1 MIYIMEKIKMKSD
14 KKYLIIGEFGQE
26 RNIIYQKD
34 LTKHLEISFKDLG
47 LTKNDIILISS
58 NDLEN
63 KTNLL
68 LSSNKKENNSLNEI
82 KEDYY
87 LFSTKNKYEIYKQEF
102 DNKLKQQIENNL
114 YISAKDLFSDK
125 LSFNFNNN
133 SLLNK
138 NITNNI
144 QIQKDISHVQEIYSN
159 FKSISINIDKN
170 FNLCNSLMNMNIIN
184 INKSISI
191 LYKYLK
197 TRIKNIQI
205 NFESLKVNLEEINK
219 RVTSTEKRIK
229 NFIIIKMGINNKE
242 ELELFKILINENQ
255 IEQMKEKI
263 NKKLNTLN
271 EKMKNKSKIFEEK
284 INDMNNNNINLEQ
297 KIKEIIDEKKLEE
310 IKNDIKRVKE
320 KFNALKNRYNKDKF
334 NDEIKKIIEKYNN
347 NIENNSEDKFDI
359 NYRIDKL
366 DDYKKEDELNIII
379 HNIKN
384 IKSETENIVNKIKLF
399 ITDSIIKK
407 FFRFSSEIFLAL
419 EPFESYNEKFNTY
432 KNSLENISKSNFDL
446 LFSIDEALRFK
457 YYFNEY
463 ERRINYLKDLKR
475 IIYKLKKSLI
485 KENEIRQKFNEEIKN
500 YFNGKIND
508 NVFGISNN
516 IISYFEWDDI
526 KGSFDIYGDK
536 NYSNITLEE
545 DELNHFN
552 SNKKYDLSKEKLIYL
567 DDIFSK
573 NDFQQEMIYNLNNKI
588 LEYKSEINKL
598 TNIIEN
604 KNKEFKQLKYN
615 IEQINNLFNNKNK
628 NIKYENRDIEIKK
641 EESNGIKK
649 ENKIFNPLY
658 DEMTDDND
666 INEEESFAIKD
677 NNNDSNSSIEDD
689 KNKNNINNENN
700 IYLSLEQTFI
710 IKKTFFNYFTN
721 LLSIKN
727 EEYNK
732 LFSLYNSLRMSIED
746 K

>member
-1 MIYIMEKIKMKSD
+1 MKSD

-34 LTKHLEISFKDLG
+34 LIKHLEISFKDLG

-320 KFNALKNRYNKDKF
+320 KFNALKNRQNKDKF

-347 NIENNSEDKFDI
+347 NIEKNSEDKFDI

>member
-1 MIYIMEKIKMKSD
+1 MEKIKMKSD

-34 LTKHLEISFKDLG
+34 LIKHLEISFKDLG

-184 INKSISI
+184 IKKSISI

-347 NIENNSEDKFDI
+347 NIEKNSEDKFDI

-366 DDYKKEDELNIII
+366 DDYKKEDELNIIM

>member
-1 MIYIMEKIKMKSD
+1 MKLD

-26 RNIIYQKD
+26 RRISSQKD
-34 LTKHLEISFKDLG
+34 LMKNIEVSFKDLG
-47 LTKNDIILISS
+47 LTKNDVILISS
-58 NDLEN
+58 NELEN
-63 KTNLL
+63 KTNLI
-68 LSSNKKENNSLNEI
+68 LSSNKKENSKI

-102 DNKLKQQIENNL
+102 DNKLKQQIENNSF
-114 YISAKDLFSDK
+114 ISAKELFGGR
-125 LSFNFNNN
+125 LFINLNNN
-133 SLLNK
+133 SLINK

-144 QIQKDISHVQEIYSN
+144 QIQKDISHIQEIYSN
-159 FKSISINIDKN
+159 FNSISNNIDSN
-170 FNLCNSLMNMNIIN
+170 YELCRSLISKNIIN

-205 NFESLKVNLEEINK
+205 NFESLKENLEEMNK
-219 RVTSTEKRIK
+219 RVSSTEKRIK

-255 IEQMKEKI
+255 IKQMKEKI
-263 NKKLNTLN
+263 NKKINTLN
-271 EKMKNKSKIFEEK
+271 EKIKNKSKEFEEK
-284 INDMNNNNINLEQ
+284 VNILNNDNINIEQ
-297 KIKEIIDEKKLEE
+297 KIKDVIDEKKLEE
-310 IKNDIKRVKE
+310 IKKEIKRIKE
-320 KFNALKNRYNKDKF
+320 KLNDLKNKF
-334 NDEIKKIIEKYNN
+334 NNEIEKIKEKYNN
-347 NIENNSEDKFDI
+347 NNIEKNNEDDI
-359 NYRIDKL
+359 KYRIDKL
-366 DDYKKEDELNIII
+366 DDYKNEDELNIFI

-384 IKSETENIVNKIKLF
+384 IKNETENIMNKIKLF
-399 ITDSIIKK
+399 ITDTIIKK
-407 FFRFSSEIFLAL
+407 FFRLSNDIFLAL
-419 EPFESYNEKFNTY
+419 EPIESYNEKFNTY
-432 KNSLENISKSNFDL
+432 KNSLEKIGKDNFDL

-457 YYFNEY
+457 FYFNEY

-475 IIYKLKKSLI
+475 TIYKLKKSLK
-485 KENEIRQKFNEEIKN
+485 KENEIRQKFNEELKN
-500 YFNGKIND
+500 YFNDKIND
-508 NVFGISNN
+508 KVFGISDS

-536 NYSNITLEE
+536 NYANITLKE
-545 DELNHFN
+545 DELNLFN
-552 SNKKYDLSKEKLIYL
+552 SNNKNEIE
-567 DDIFSK
+567 DIISK

-604 KNKEFKQLKYN
+604 KNNEFKQLKYN
-615 IEQINNLFNNKNK
+615 IDQINNLFNNKNK
-628 NIKYENRDIEIKK
+628 NIKNENKDSNINIYENN
-641 EESNGIKK
+641 SIKK

-677 NNNDSNSSIEDD
+677 NNNDSNSSNEDIN
-689 KNKNNINNENN
+689 NKNNINNENN
-700 IYLSLEQTFI
+700 ENNIYLSLSQTFI

-727 EEYNK
+727 EEYNR
-732 LFSLYNSLRMSIED
+732 LFSLYNSLKMSLED

>member
-1 MIYIMEKIKMKSD
+1 MKLD

-26 RNIIYQKD
+26 RRISSQKD
-34 LTKHLEISFKDLG
+34 LMKNIEVSFKDLG
-47 LTKNDIILISS
+47 LTKNDVILISS
-58 NDLEN
+58 NELEN
-63 KTNLL
+63 KTNLI
-68 LSSNKKENNSLNEI
+68 LSSNKKENSNINEI

-102 DNKLKQQIENNL
+102 DNKLKQQIENNSF
-114 YISAKDLFSDK
+114 ISAKELFGGR
-125 LSFNFNNN
+125 LFINLNNN
-133 SLLNK
+133 SLINK

-144 QIQKDISHVQEIYSN
+144 QIQKDISHIQEIYSN
-159 FKSISINIDKN
+159 FNSISNNIDSN
-170 FNLCNSLMNMNIIN
+170 YELCRSLISKNIIN

-205 NFESLKVNLEEINK
+205 NFESLKENLEEMNK
-219 RVTSTEKRIK
+219 RVSSTEKRIK

-255 IEQMKEKI
+255 IKQMKEKI
-263 NKKLNTLN
+263 NKKINTLN
-271 EKMKNKSKIFEEK
+271 EKIKNKSKEFEEK
-284 INDMNNNNINLEQ
+284 VNILNNANINIEQ
-297 KIKEIIDEKKLEE
+297 KIKDVIDEKKLEE
-310 IKNDIKRVKE
+310 IKKEIKRIKE
-320 KFNALKNRYNKDKF
+320 KLNDLKNKF
-334 NDEIKKIIEKYNN
+334 NNEIEKIKEKYNN
-347 NIENNSEDKFDI
+347 NNIEKNNEDDI
-359 NYRIDKL
+359 KYRIDKL
-366 DDYKKEDELNIII
+366 DDYKKEDELNIFI

-384 IKSETENIVNKIKLF
+384 IKNETENIMNKIKLF
-399 ITDSIIKK
+399 ITDTIIKK
-407 FFRFSSEIFLAL
+407 FFRFSNDIFLAL
-419 EPFESYNEKFNTY
+419 EPIESYNEKFNTY
-432 KNSLENISKSNFDL
+432 KNSLEKIGKDNFDL

-457 YYFNEY
+457 FYFNEY

-475 IIYKLKKSLI
+475 TIYKLKKSLK
-485 KENEIRQKFNEEIKN
+485 KENEIRQKFNEELKN

-508 NVFGISNN
+508 KVFGISDS

-536 NYSNITLEE
+536 NYANITLEE
-545 DELNHFN
+545 NELNLFN
-552 SNKKYDLSKEKLIYL
+552 SNNKNEIE
-567 DDIFSK
+567 DIISR

-604 KNKEFKQLKYN
+604 KNNEFKQLKYN
-615 IEQINNLFNNKNK
+615 IDQINNLFNNKNK
-628 NIKYENRDIEIKK
+628 NIKNENKDSNINIYENN
-641 EESNGIKK
+641 SIKK

-677 NNNDSNSSIEDD
+677 NNNDSNSSNEDIN
-689 KNKNNINNENN
+689 NKNNINNENN
-700 IYLSLEQTFI
+700 ENNIYLSLSQTFI

-727 EEYNK
+727 EEYNR
-732 LFSLYNSLRMSIED
+732 LFSLYNSLKMSLED

>member
-1 MIYIMEKIKMKSD
+1 MKLD

-26 RNIIYQKD
+26 RRISSQKD
-34 LTKHLEISFKDLG
+34 LMKNIEVSFKDLG
-47 LTKNDIILISS
+47 LTKNDVILISS
-58 NDLEN
+58 NELEN
-63 KTNLL
+63 KTNLI
-68 LSSNKKENNSLNEI
+68 LSSNKKENSNINEI

-102 DNKLKQQIENNL
+102 DNKLKQQIENNSF
-114 YISAKDLFSDK
+114 ISAKELFGGR
-125 LSFNFNNN
+125 LFINLNNN
-133 SLLNK
+133 SLINK

-144 QIQKDISHVQEIYSN
+144 QIQKDISHIQEIYSN
-159 FKSISINIDKN
+159 FNSISNNIDSN
-170 FNLCNSLMNMNIIN
+170 YELCRSLISKNIIN

-205 NFESLKVNLEEINK
+205 NFESLKENLEEMNK
-219 RVTSTEKRIK
+219 RVSSTEKRIK

-255 IEQMKEKI
+255 IKQMKEKI
-263 NKKLNTLN
+263 NKKINTLN
-271 EKMKNKSKIFEEK
+271 EKIKNKSKEFEEK
-284 INDMNNNNINLEQ
+284 VNILNNDNINIEQ
-297 KIKEIIDEKKLEE
+297 KIKDVIDEKKLEE
-310 IKNDIKRVKE
+310 IKKEIKRIKE
-320 KFNALKNRYNKDKF
+320 KLNDLKNKF
-334 NDEIKKIIEKYNN
+334 NNEIEKIKEKYNN
-347 NIENNSEDKFDI
+347 NNIEKNNEDDI
-359 NYRIDKL
+359 KYRIDKL
-366 DDYKKEDELNIII
+366 DDYKNEDELNIFI

-384 IKSETENIVNKIKLF
+384 IKNETENIMNKIKLF
-399 ITDSIIKK
+399 ITDTIIKK
-407 FFRFSSEIFLAL
+407 FFRFSNDIFLAL
-419 EPFESYNEKFNTY
+419 EPIESYNEKFNTY
-432 KNSLENISKSNFDL
+432 KNSLEKIRKDNFDL

-457 YYFNEY
+457 FYFNEY

-475 IIYKLKKSLI
+475 TIYKLKKSLK
-485 KENEIRQKFNEEIKN
+485 KENEIRQKFNEELKN

-508 NVFGISNN
+508 KVFGISDS

-536 NYSNITLEE
+536 NYANITLEE
-545 DELNHFN
+545 NELNLFN
-552 SNKKYDLSKEKLIYL
+552 SNNKNEIE
-567 DDIFSK
+567 DIISR

-604 KNKEFKQLKYN
+604 KNNEFKQLKYN
-615 IEQINNLFNNKNK
+615 IDQINNLFNNKNK
-628 NIKYENRDIEIKK
+628 NIKNENKDSNINIYENN
-641 EESNGIKK
+641 SIKK

-677 NNNDSNSSIEDD
+677 NNNDSNSSNEDIN
-689 KNKNNINNENN
+689 NKNNINNENN
-700 IYLSLEQTFI
+700 ENNIYLSLSQTFI

-727 EEYNK
+727 EEYNR
-732 LFSLYNSLRMSIED
+732 LFSLYNSLKMSLED

>member
-1 MIYIMEKIKMKSD
+1 MKLD

-26 RNIIYQKD
+26 RRISSQKD
-34 LTKHLEISFKDLG
+34 LMKNIEVSFKDLG
-47 LTKNDIILISS
+47 LTKNDVILISS
-58 NDLEN
+58 NELEN
-63 KTNLL
+63 KTNLI
-68 LSSNKKENNSLNEI
+68 LSSNKKENSNINEI

-102 DNKLKQQIENNL
+102 DNKLKQQIENNSF
-114 YISAKDLFSDK
+114 ISAKELFGGR
-125 LSFNFNNN
+125 LFINLNNN
-133 SLLNK
+133 SLINK

-144 QIQKDISHVQEIYSN
+144 QIQKDISHIQEIYSN
-159 FKSISINIDKN
+159 FNSISNNIDSN
-170 FNLCNSLMNMNIIN
+170 YELCRSLISKNIIN

-205 NFESLKVNLEEINK
+205 NFESLKENLEEMNK
-219 RVTSTEKRIK
+219 RVSSTEKRIK

-255 IEQMKEKI
+255 IKQMKEKI
-263 NKKLNTLN
+263 NKKINTLN
-271 EKMKNKSKIFEEK
+271 EKIKNKSKEFEEK
-284 INDMNNNNINLEQ
+284 VNILNNDNINIEQ
-297 KIKEIIDEKKLEE
+297 KIKDVIDEKKLEE
-310 IKNDIKRVKE
+310 IKKEIKRIKE
-320 KFNALKNRYNKDKF
+320 KLNDLKNKF
-334 NDEIKKIIEKYNN
+334 NNEIEKIKEKYNN
-347 NIENNSEDKFDI
+347 NNIEKNNEDDI
-359 NYRIDKL
+359 KYRIDKL
-366 DDYKKEDELNIII
+366 DDYKNEDELNIFI

-384 IKSETENIVNKIKLF
+384 IKNETENIMNKIKLF
-399 ITDSIIKK
+399 ITDTIIKK
-407 FFRFSSEIFLAL
+407 FFRFSNDIFLAL
-419 EPFESYNEKFNTY
+419 EPIESYNEKFNTY
-432 KNSLENISKSNFDL
+432 KNSLEKIGKDNFDL

-457 YYFNEY
+457 FYFNEY

-475 IIYKLKKSLI
+475 TIYKLKKSLK
-485 KENEIRQKFNEEIKN
+485 KENEIRQKFNEELKN

-508 NVFGISNN
+508 KVFGISDS

-536 NYSNITLEE
+536 NYANITLKE
-545 DELNHFN
+545 DELNLFN
-552 SNKKYDLSKEKLIYL
+552 SNNKNEIE
-567 DDIFSK
+567 DIISR

-604 KNKEFKQLKYN
+604 KNNEFKQLKYN
-615 IEQINNLFNNKNK
+615 IDQINNLFNNKNK
-628 NIKYENRDIEIKK
+628 NIKNENKDSNINIYENN
-641 EESNGIKK
+641 SIKK

-677 NNNDSNSSIEDD
+677 NNNDSNSSNEDIN
-689 KNKNNINNENN
+689 NKNNINNENN
-700 IYLSLEQTFI
+700 ENNIYLSLSQTFI

-727 EEYNK
+727 EEYNR
-732 LFSLYNSLRMSIED
+732 LFSLYNSLKMSLED

>member
-1 MIYIMEKIKMKSD
+1 MKLD

-26 RNIIYQKD
+26 RRISSQKD
-34 LTKHLEISFKDLG
+34 LMKNIEVSFKDLG
-47 LTKNDIILISS
+47 LTKNDVILISS
-58 NDLEN
+58 NELEN
-63 KTNLL
+63 KTNLI
-68 LSSNKKENNSLNEI
+68 LSSNKKENSNINEI

-102 DNKLKQQIENNL
+102 DNKLKQQIENNSF
-114 YISAKDLFSDK
+114 ISAKELFGGR
-125 LSFNFNNN
+125 LFINLNNN
-133 SLLNK
+133 SLINK

-144 QIQKDISHVQEIYSN
+144 QIQKDISHIQEIYSN
-159 FKSISINIDKN
+159 FNSISNNIDSN
-170 FNLCNSLMNMNIIN
+170 YELCRSLISKNIIN

-205 NFESLKVNLEEINK
+205 NFESLKENLEEMNK
-219 RVTSTEKRIK
+219 RVSSTEKRIK

-255 IEQMKEKI
+255 IKQMKEKI
-263 NKKLNTLN
+263 NKKINTLN
-271 EKMKNKSKIFEEK
+271 EKIKNKSKEFEEK
-284 INDMNNNNINLEQ
+284 VNILNNDNINIEQ
-297 KIKEIIDEKKLEE
+297 KIKDVIDEKKLEE
-310 IKNDIKRVKE
+310 IKKEIKRIKE
-320 KFNALKNRYNKDKF
+320 KLNDLKNKF
-334 NDEIKKIIEKYNN
+334 NNEIEKIKEKYNN
-347 NIENNSEDKFDI
+347 NNIEKNNEDDI
-359 NYRIDKL
+359 KYRIDKL
-366 DDYKKEDELNIII
+366 DDYKNEDELNIFI

-384 IKSETENIVNKIKLF
+384 IKNETENIMNKIKLF
-399 ITDSIIKK
+399 ITDTIIKK
-407 FFRFSSEIFLAL
+407 FFRFSNDIFLAL
-419 EPFESYNEKFNTY
+419 EPIESYNEKFNTY
-432 KNSLENISKSNFDL
+432 KNSLEKIGKDNFDL

-457 YYFNEY
+457 FYFNEY

-475 IIYKLKKSLI
+475 TIYKLKKSLK
-485 KENEIRQKFNEEIKN
+485 KENEIRQKFNEELKN

-508 NVFGISNN
+508 KVFGISDS

-536 NYSNITLEE
+536 NYANITLKE
-545 DELNHFN
+545 DELNLFN
-552 SNKKYDLSKEKLIYL
+552 SNNKNEIE
-567 DDIFSK
+567 DIISK

-604 KNKEFKQLKYN
+604 KNNEFKQLKYN
-615 IEQINNLFNNKNK
+615 IDQINNLFNNKNK
-628 NIKYENRDIEIKK
+628 NIKNENKDSNINIYENN
-641 EESNGIKK
+641 SIKK

-677 NNNDSNSSIEDD
+677 NNNDSNSSNEDIN
-689 KNKNNINNENN
+689 NKNNINNENN
-700 IYLSLEQTFI
+700 ENNIYLSLSQTFI

-727 EEYNK
+727 EEYNR
-732 LFSLYNSLRMSIED
+732 LFSLYNSLKMSLED

>member
-1 MIYIMEKIKMKSD
+1 MKLD

-26 RNIIYQKD
+26 RRISSQKD
-34 LTKHLEISFKDLG
+34 LMKNIEVSFKDLG
-47 LTKNDIILISS
+47 LTKNDVILISS
-58 NDLEN
+58 NELEN
-63 KTNLL
+63 KTNLI
-68 LSSNKKENNSLNEI
+68 LSSNKKENSNINEI

-102 DNKLKQQIENNL
+102 DNKLKQQIENNSF
-114 YISAKDLFSDK
+114 ISAKELFGGR
-125 LSFNFNNN
+125 LFFNLNNN
-133 SLLNK
+133 SLINK

-144 QIQKDISHVQEIYSN
+144 QIQKDISHIQEIYSN
-159 FKSISINIDKN
+159 FNSISNNIDSN
-170 FNLCNSLMNMNIIN
+170 YELCRSLISKNIIN

-205 NFESLKVNLEEINK
+205 NFESLKENLEEMNK
-219 RVTSTEKRIK
+219 RVSSTEKRIK

-255 IEQMKEKI
+255 IKQMKEKI
-263 NKKLNTLN
+263 NKKINALN
-271 EKMKNKSKIFEEK
+271 EKIKNKSKEFEEK
-284 INDMNNNNINLEQ
+284 VNILNNDNINIEQ
-297 KIKEIIDEKKLEE
+297 KIKDVIDEKKLEE
-310 IKNDIKRVKE
+310 IKKEIKRIKE
-320 KFNALKNRYNKDKF
+320 KLNDLKNKF
-334 NDEIKKIIEKYNN
+334 NNEIEKIKEKYNN
-347 NIENNSEDKFDI
+347 NNIEKNNEDDI
-359 NYRIDKL
+359 KYRIDKL
-366 DDYKKEDELNIII
+366 DDYKNEDELNIFI

-384 IKSETENIVNKIKLF
+384 IKNETENIMNKIKLF
-399 ITDSIIKK
+399 ITDTIIKK
-407 FFRFSSEIFLAL
+407 FFRFSNDIFLAL
-419 EPFESYNEKFNTY
+419 EPIESYNEKFNTY
-432 KNSLENISKSNFDL
+432 KNSLEKIGKDNFDL

-457 YYFNEY
+457 FYFNEY

-475 IIYKLKKSLI
+475 TIYKLKKSLK
-485 KENEIRQKFNEEIKN
+485 KENEIRQKFNEELKN
-500 YFNGKIND
+500 YFNDKIND
-508 NVFGISNN
+508 KVFGISDS

-536 NYSNITLEE
+536 NYANITLEE
-545 DELNHFN
+545 NELNLFN
-552 SNKKYDLSKEKLIYL
+552 SNNKNEIE
-567 DDIFSK
+567 DIISR

-604 KNKEFKQLKYN
+604 KNNEFKQLKYN
-615 IEQINNLFNNKNK
+615 IDQINNLFNNKNK
-628 NIKYENRDIEIKK
+628 NIKNENKDSNINIYEN
-641 EESNGIKK
+641 NCIKK

-677 NNNDSNSSIEDD
+677 NNNDSNSSNEDIN
-689 KNKNNINNENN
+689 NKNNINNENN
-700 IYLSLEQTFI
+700 ENNIYLSLSQTFI

-727 EEYNK
+727 EEYNR
-732 LFSLYNSLRMSIED
+732 LFSLYNSLKMSLED

>member
-1 MIYIMEKIKMKSD
+1 MKLD

-26 RNIIYQKD
+26 RRISSQKD
-34 LTKHLEISFKDLG
+34 LMKNIEVSFKDLG
-47 LTKNDIILISS
+47 LTKNDVILISS
-58 NDLEN
+58 NELEN
-63 KTNLL
+63 KTNLI
-68 LSSNKKENNSLNEI
+68 LSSNKKENSNINEI

-102 DNKLKQQIENNL
+102 DNKLKQQIENNSF
-114 YISAKDLFSDK
+114 ISAKELFGGR
-125 LSFNFNNN
+125 LFINLNNN
-133 SLLNK
+133 SLINK

-144 QIQKDISHVQEIYSN
+144 QIQKDISHIQEIYSN
-159 FKSISINIDKN
+159 FNSISNNIDSN
-170 FNLCNSLMNMNIIN
+170 YELCRSLISKNIIN

-205 NFESLKVNLEEINK
+205 NFESLKENLEEMNK
-219 RVTSTEKRIK
+219 RVSSTEKRIK

-255 IEQMKEKI
+255 IKQMKEKI
-263 NKKLNTLN
+263 NKKINVLN
-271 EKMKNKSKIFEEK
+271 EKIKNKSKEFEEK
-284 INDMNNNNINLEQ
+284 INILNNDNINIEQ
-297 KIKEIIDEKKLEE
+297 KIKDVIDEKKLEE
-310 IKNDIKRVKE
+310 IKKEIKRIKE
-320 KFNALKNRYNKDKF
+320 KLNDLKNKF
-334 NDEIKKIIEKYNN
+334 NNEIEKIKEKYNN
-347 NIENNSEDKFDI
+347 NNIEKNNEDDI
-359 NYRIDKL
+359 KYRIDKL
-366 DDYKKEDELNIII
+366 DDYKNEDELNIFI

-384 IKSETENIVNKIKLF
+384 IKNETENIMNKIKLF
-399 ITDSIIKK
+399 ITDTIIKK
-407 FFRFSSEIFLAL
+407 FFRFSNDIFLAL
-419 EPFESYNEKFNTY
+419 EPIESYNEKFNTY
-432 KNSLENISKSNFDL
+432 KNSLEKIGKDNFDL

-457 YYFNEY
+457 FYFNEY

-475 IIYKLKKSLI
+475 TIYKLKKSLK
-485 KENEIRQKFNEEIKN
+485 KENEIRQKFNEELKN
-500 YFNGKIND
+500 YFNDKIND
-508 NVFGISNN
+508 KVFGISDS

-536 NYSNITLEE
+536 NYANITLKE
-545 DELNHFN
+545 DELNLFN
-552 SNKKYDLSKEKLIYL
+552 SNNKNEIE
-567 DDIFSK
+567 DIISK

-604 KNKEFKQLKYN
+604 KNNEFKQLKYN
-615 IEQINNLFNNKNK
+615 IDQINNLFNNKNK
-628 NIKYENRDIEIKK
+628 NIKNENKDSNINIYENN
-641 EESNGIKK
+641 SIKK

-677 NNNDSNSSIEDD
+677 NNNDSNSSNEDIN
-689 KNKNNINNENN
+689 NKNNINNENN
-700 IYLSLEQTFI
+700 ENNIYLSLSQTFI

-727 EEYNK
+727 EEYNR
-732 LFSLYNSLRMSIED
+732 LFSLYNSLKMSLED

>member
-1 MIYIMEKIKMKSD
+1 MEKIKMKSD

-34 LTKHLEISFKDLG
+34 LIKHLEISFKDLG

-347 NIENNSEDKFDI
+347 NIEKNSEDKFDI

-545 DELNHFN
+545 DELNYFN

-689 KNKNNINNENN
+689 KNKNIINNENN

>member
-1 MIYIMEKIKMKSD
+1 MKLD

-26 RNIIYQKD
+26 RRISSQKD
-34 LTKHLEISFKDLG
+34 LMKNIEVSFKDLG
-47 LTKNDIILISS
+47 LTKNDVILISS
-58 NDLEN
+58 NELEN
-63 KTNLL
+63 KTNLI
-68 LSSNKKENNSLNEI
+68 LSSNKKENSNINEI

-102 DNKLKQQIENNL
+102 DNKLKQQIENNSF
-114 YISAKDLFSDK
+114 ISAKELFGGR
-125 LSFNFNNN
+125 LFINLNNN
-133 SLLNK
+133 SLINK

-144 QIQKDISHVQEIYSN
+144 QIQKDISHIQEIYSN
-159 FKSISINIDKN
+159 FNSISNNIDSN
-170 FNLCNSLMNMNIIN
+170 YELCRSLISKNIIN

-205 NFESLKVNLEEINK
+205 NFESLKENLEEMNK
-219 RVTSTEKRIK
+219 RVSSTEKRIK

-255 IEQMKEKI
+255 IKQMKEKI
-263 NKKLNTLN
+263 NKKINTLN
-271 EKMKNKSKIFEEK
+271 EKIKNKSKEFEEK
-284 INDMNNNNINLEQ
+284 VNILNNDNINIEQ
-297 KIKEIIDEKKLEE
+297 KIKDVIDEKKLEE
-310 IKNDIKRVKE
+310 IKKEIKRIKE
-320 KFNALKNRYNKDKF
+320 KLNDLKNKF
-334 NDEIKKIIEKYNN
+334 NNEIEKIKEKYNN
-347 NIENNSEDKFDI
+347 NNIEKNNEDDI
-359 NYRIDKL
+359 KYRIDKL
-366 DDYKKEDELNIII
+366 DDYKNEDELNIFI

-384 IKSETENIVNKIKLF
+384 IKNETENIMNKIKLF
-399 ITDSIIKK
+399 ITDTIIKK
-407 FFRFSSEIFLAL
+407 FFRFSNDIFLAL
-419 EPFESYNEKFNTY
+419 EPIESYNEKFNTY
-432 KNSLENISKSNFDL
+432 KNSLEKIGKDNFDL

-457 YYFNEY
+457 FYFNEY

-475 IIYKLKKSLI
+475 TIYKLKKSLK
-485 KENEIRQKFNEEIKN
+485 KENEIRQKFNEELKN

-508 NVFGISNN
+508 KVFGISDS

-536 NYSNITLEE
+536 NYANITLEE
-545 DELNHFN
+545 NELNLFN
-552 SNKKYDLSKEKLIYL
+552 SNNKNEIE
-567 DDIFSK
+567 DIISR

-604 KNKEFKQLKYN
+604 KNNEFKQLKYN
-615 IEQINNLFNNKNK
+615 IDQINNLFNNKNK
-628 NIKYENRDIEIKK
+628 NIKNENKDSNINIYENN
-641 EESNGIKK
+641 SIKK

-677 NNNDSNSSIEDD
+677 NNNDSNSSNEDIN
-689 KNKNNINNENN
+689 NKNNINNENN
-700 IYLSLEQTFI
+700 ENNIYLSLSQTFI

-727 EEYNK
+727 
-732 LFSLYNSLRMSIED
+732 
-746 K
+746 

>member
-1 MIYIMEKIKMKSD
+1 MKLD

-26 RNIIYQKD
+26 RRISSQKD
-34 LTKHLEISFKDLG
+34 LMKNIEVSFKDLG
-47 LTKNDIILISS
+47 LTKNDVILISS
-58 NDLEN
+58 NELEN
-63 KTNLL
+63 KTNLI
-68 LSSNKKENNSLNEI
+68 LSSNKKENSNINEI

-102 DNKLKQQIENNL
+102 DNKLKQQIENNSF
-114 YISAKDLFSDK
+114 ISAKELFGGR
-125 LSFNFNNN
+125 LFINLNNN
-133 SLLNK
+133 SLINK

-144 QIQKDISHVQEIYSN
+144 QIQKDISHIQEIYSN
-159 FKSISINIDKN
+159 FNSISNNIDSN
-170 FNLCNSLMNMNIIN
+170 YELCRSLISKNIIN

-191 LYKYLK
+191 LYNYLK

-205 NFESLKVNLEEINK
+205 NFESLKENLEEMNK
-219 RVTSTEKRIK
+219 RVSSTEKRIK

-255 IEQMKEKI
+255 IKQMKEKI
-263 NKKLNTLN
+263 NKKINTLN
-271 EKMKNKSKIFEEK
+271 EKIKNKSKEFEEK
-284 INDMNNNNINLEQ
+284 VNILNNDNINIEQ
-297 KIKEIIDEKKLEE
+297 KIKDVIDEKKLEE
-310 IKNDIKRVKE
+310 IKKEIKRIKE
-320 KFNALKNRYNKDKF
+320 KLNELKNRF
-334 NDEIKKIIEKYNN
+334 NNEIEKIKEKYNN
-347 NIENNSEDKFDI
+347 NNIEKNNEDDI
-359 NYRIDKL
+359 KYRIDKL
-366 DDYKKEDELNIII
+366 DDYKNEDELNIFI

-384 IKSETENIVNKIKLF
+384 IKNETENIMNKIKLF
-399 ITDSIIKK
+399 ITDTIIKK
-407 FFRFSSEIFLAL
+407 FFRFSNDIFLAL
-419 EPFESYNEKFNTY
+419 EPIESYNEKFNTY
-432 KNSLENISKSNFDL
+432 KNSLEKIGKDNFDL

-457 YYFNEY
+457 FYFNEY

-475 IIYKLKKSLI
+475 TIYKLKKSLK
-485 KENEIRQKFNEEIKN
+485 KENEIRQKFNEELKN

-508 NVFGISNN
+508 KVFGISDS

-536 NYSNITLEE
+536 NYANITLKE
-545 DELNHFN
+545 DGLNLFN
-552 SNKKYDLSKEKLIYL
+552 SNNKNEIE
-567 DDIFSK
+567 DIISK

-604 KNKEFKQLKYN
+604 KNNEFKQLKYN
-615 IEQINNLFNNKNK
+615 IDQINNLFNNKNK
-628 NIKYENRDIEIKK
+628 NIKNENKDSNINIYENN
-641 EESNGIKK
+641 SIKK

-677 NNNDSNSSIEDD
+677 NNNDSNSSNEDIN
-689 KNKNNINNENN
+689 NKNNINNENN
-700 IYLSLEQTFI
+700 GNNIYLSLSQTFI

-727 EEYNK
+727 EEYNR
-732 LFSLYNSLRMSIED
+732 LFSLYNSLKMSLED

>member
-1 MIYIMEKIKMKSD
+1 MKLD

-26 RNIIYQKD
+26 RRISSQKD
-34 LTKHLEISFKDLG
+34 LMKNIEVSFKDLG
-47 LTKNDIILISS
+47 LTKNDVILISS
-58 NDLEN
+58 NELEN
-63 KTNLL
+63 KTNLI
-68 LSSNKKENNSLNEI
+68 LSSNKKENSNINEI

-102 DNKLKQQIENNL
+102 DNKLKQQIENNSF
-114 YISAKDLFSDK
+114 ISAKELFGGR
-125 LSFNFNNN
+125 LFINLNNN
-133 SLLNK
+133 SLINK

-144 QIQKDISHVQEIYSN
+144 QIQKDISHIQEIYSN
-159 FKSISINIDKN
+159 FNSISNNIDSNYELCRILLNKN
-170 FNLCNSLMNMNIIN
+170 ILN

-191 LYKYLK
+191 LYNYLK

-205 NFESLKVNLEEINK
+205 NFESLKENLEEMNK
-219 RVTSTEKRIK
+219 RVSSTEKRIK

-255 IEQMKEKI
+255 IKQMKEKI
-263 NKKLNTLN
+263 NKKINTLN
-271 EKMKNKSKIFEEK
+271 EKIKNKSKEFEEK
-284 INDMNNNNINLEQ
+284 LNIVNNDNINIEQ
-297 KIKEIIDEKKLEE
+297 KIKDVIDEKKLEE
-310 IKNDIKRVKE
+310 IKKEIKRIKE
-320 KFNALKNRYNKDKF
+320 KLNDLKNKF
-334 NDEIKKIIEKYNN
+334 NNEIEKIKEKYNN
-347 NIENNSEDKFDI
+347 NNIEKNNEDDI
-359 NYRIDKL
+359 KYRIDKL
-366 DDYKKEDELNIII
+366 DDYKKEDELNIFI

-384 IKSETENIVNKIKLF
+384 IKNETENIMNKIKLF
-399 ITDSIIKK
+399 ITDAVIKK
-407 FFRFSSEIFLAL
+407 FFRLSNDIFLAL
-419 EPFESYNEKFNTY
+419 EPIESYNEKFNTY
-432 KNSLENISKSNFDL
+432 KNSLEKIRKDNFDL

-457 YYFNEY
+457 FYFNEY

-475 IIYKLKKSLI
+475 TIYKLKKSLK
-485 KENEIRQKFNEEIKN
+485 KENEIRQKFNEELKN

-508 NVFGISNN
+508 KVFGISDS

-536 NYSNITLEE
+536 NYANITLKE
-545 DELNHFN
+545 DGLNLFN
-552 SNKKYDLSKEKLIYL
+552 SNNKNEIE
-567 DDIFSK
+567 DIISR

-604 KNKEFKQLKYN
+604 KNNEFKQLKYN
-615 IEQINNLFNNKNK
+615 IDQINNLFNNKNK
-628 NIKYENRDIEIKK
+628 NIKNENKDSNINIYENN
-641 EESNGIKK
+641 SIKK

-677 NNNDSNSSIEDD
+677 NNNDSNSSNEDIN
-689 KNKNNINNENN
+689 NKNNINNENN
-700 IYLSLEQTFI
+700 ENNIYLSLSQTFI

-727 EEYNK
+727 EEYNR
-732 LFSLYNSLRMSIED
+732 LFSLYNSLKMSLED

>member
-1 MIYIMEKIKMKSD
+1 MEKIKMKSD

-125 LSFNFNNN
+125 LSFNLNNN

-347 NIENNSEDKFDI
+347 NIEKNSEDKFDI

>member
-1 MIYIMEKIKMKSD
+1 M
-14 KKYLIIGEFGQE
+14 
-26 RNIIYQKD
+26 
-34 LTKHLEISFKDLG
+34 
-47 LTKNDIILISS
+47 
-58 NDLEN
+58 
-63 KTNLL
+63 
-68 LSSNKKENNSLNEI
+68 
-82 KEDYY
+82 
-87 LFSTKNKYEIYKQEF
+87 
-102 DNKLKQQIENNL
+102 
-114 YISAKDLFSDK
+114 
-125 LSFNFNNN
+125 
-133 SLLNK
+133 
-138 NITNNI
+138 
-144 QIQKDISHVQEIYSN
+144 
-159 FKSISINIDKN
+159 
-170 FNLCNSLMNMNIIN
+170 
-184 INKSISI
+184 
-191 LYKYLK
+191 
-197 TRIKNIQI
+197 
-205 NFESLKVNLEEINK
+205 KVNLEEINK

-263 NKKLNTLN
+263 NKKLNTIN

-347 NIENNSEDKFDI
+347 NIEKNSEDKFDI

>member
-1 MIYIMEKIKMKSD
+1 MEKIKMKSD

-34 LTKHLEISFKDLG
+34 LIKHLEISFKDLG

-347 NIENNSEDKFDI
+347 NIEKNSEDKFDI

-677 NNNDSNSSIEDD
+677 NNNDSNSSVEDD

>member
-1 MIYIMEKIKMKSD
+1 MEKIKMKSD

-347 NIENNSEDKFDI
+347 NIEKNSEDKFDI

>member
-1 MIYIMEKIKMKSD
+1 MKLD

-26 RNIIYQKD
+26 RRISSQKD
-34 LTKHLEISFKDLG
+34 LMKNIEVSFKDLG
-47 LTKNDIILISS
+47 LTKNDVILISS
-58 NDLEN
+58 NELEN
-63 KTNLL
+63 KTNLI
-68 LSSNKKENNSLNEI
+68 LSSNKKENSNINEI

-102 DNKLKQQIENNL
+102 DNKLKQQIENNSF
-114 YISAKDLFSDK
+114 ISAKELFGGR
-125 LSFNFNNN
+125 LFINLNNN
-133 SLLNK
+133 SLINK

-144 QIQKDISHVQEIYSN
+144 QIQKDISHIQEIYSN
-159 FKSISINIDKN
+159 FNSISNNIDSN
-170 FNLCNSLMNMNIIN
+170 YELCRSLISKNIIN
-184 INKSISI
+184 INKSLSI

-205 NFESLKVNLEEINK
+205 NFESLKENLEEMNK
-219 RVTSTEKRIK
+219 RVSSTEKRIK

-255 IEQMKEKI
+255 IKQMKEKI
-263 NKKLNTLN
+263 NKKINTLN
-271 EKMKNKSKIFEEK
+271 EKIKNKSKEFEEK
-284 INDMNNNNINLEQ
+284 VNILNNDNINIEQ
-297 KIKEIIDEKKLEE
+297 KIKDVIDEKKLEE
-310 IKNDIKRVKE
+310 IKKEIKRIKE
-320 KFNALKNRYNKDKF
+320 KLNDLKNKFYN
-334 NDEIKKIIEKYNN
+334 EIEKIKEKYNN
-347 NIENNSEDKFDI
+347 NNIEKNNEDDI
-359 NYRIDKL
+359 KYRIDKL
-366 DDYKKEDELNIII
+366 DDYKNEDELNIFI

-384 IKSETENIVNKIKLF
+384 IKNETENIMNKIKLF
-399 ITDSIIKK
+399 ITDTIIKK
-407 FFRFSSEIFLAL
+407 FFRFSNDIFLAL
-419 EPFESYNEKFNTY
+419 EPIESYNEKFNTY
-432 KNSLENISKSNFDL
+432 KNSLEKIGKDNFDL

-457 YYFNEY
+457 FYFNEY

-475 IIYKLKKSLI
+475 TIYKLKKSLK
-485 KENEIRQKFNEEIKN
+485 KENEIRQKFNEELKN

-508 NVFGISNN
+508 KVFGISDS

-536 NYSNITLEE
+536 NYANITLEE
-545 DELNHFN
+545 NELNLFN
-552 SNKKYDLSKEKLIYL
+552 SNNKNEIE
-567 DDIFSK
+567 DIISR

-604 KNKEFKQLKYN
+604 KNNEFKQLKYN
-615 IEQINNLFNNKNK
+615 IDQINNLFNNKNK
-628 NIKYENRDIEIKK
+628 NIKNENKDSNINIYENN
-641 EESNGIKK
+641 SIKK

-677 NNNDSNSSIEDD
+677 NNNDSNSSNEDIN
-689 KNKNNINNENN
+689 NKNNINNENN
-700 IYLSLEQTFI
+700 ENNIYLSLSQTFI

-727 EEYNK
+727 EEYNR
-732 LFSLYNSLRMSIED
+732 LFSLYNSLKMSLED

>member
-1 MIYIMEKIKMKSD
+1 MKLD

-26 RNIIYQKD
+26 RRISSQKD
-34 LTKHLEISFKDLG
+34 LMKNIEVSFKDLG
-47 LTKNDIILISS
+47 LTKNDVILISS
-58 NDLEN
+58 NELEN
-63 KTNLL
+63 KTNLI
-68 LSSNKKENNSLNEI
+68 LSSNKKENSNINEI

-102 DNKLKQQIENNL
+102 DNKLKQQIENNSF
-114 YISAKDLFSDK
+114 ISAKELFGGR
-125 LSFNFNNN
+125 LFINLNNN
-133 SLLNK
+133 SLINK

-144 QIQKDISHVQEIYSN
+144 QIQKDISHIQEIYSN
-159 FKSISINIDKN
+159 FNSISNNIDSN
-170 FNLCNSLMNMNIIN
+170 YELCRSLISKNIIN

-205 NFESLKVNLEEINK
+205 NFESLKENLEEMNK
-219 RVTSTEKRIK
+219 RVSSTEKRIK

-255 IEQMKEKI
+255 IKQMKEKI
-263 NKKLNTLN
+263 NKKINTLN
-271 EKMKNKSKIFEEK
+271 EKIKNKSKEFEEK
-284 INDMNNNNINLEQ
+284 LNIVNNDNINIEQ
-297 KIKEIIDEKKLEE
+297 KIKDVIDEKKLEE
-310 IKNDIKRVKE
+310 IKKEIKRIKE
-320 KFNALKNRYNKDKF
+320 KLNDLKNKF
-334 NDEIKKIIEKYNN
+334 NNEIEKIKEKYNN
-347 NIENNSEDKFDI
+347 NNIEKNNEDDI
-359 NYRIDKL
+359 KYRIDKL
-366 DDYKKEDELNIII
+366 DDYKNEDELNIFI

-384 IKSETENIVNKIKLF
+384 IKNETENIMNKIKLF
-399 ITDSIIKK
+399 ITDTIIKK
-407 FFRFSSEIFLAL
+407 FFRFSNDIFLAL
-419 EPFESYNEKFNTY
+419 EPIESYNEKFNTY
-432 KNSLENISKSNFDL
+432 KNSLEKIGKDNFDL

-457 YYFNEY
+457 FYFNEY

-475 IIYKLKKSLI
+475 TIYKLKKSLK
-485 KENEIRQKFNEEIKN
+485 KENEIRQKFNEELKS

-508 NVFGISNN
+508 KVFGISDS

-536 NYSNITLEE
+536 NYANITLKE
-545 DELNHFN
+545 DELNLFN
-552 SNKKYDLSKEKLIYL
+552 SNNKNEIE
-567 DDIFSK
+567 DIISR

-604 KNKEFKQLKYN
+604 KNNEFKQLKYN
-615 IEQINNLFNNKNK
+615 IDQINNLFNNKNK
-628 NIKYENRDIEIKK
+628 NIKNENKDSNISVYENN
-641 EESNGIKK
+641 SIKK

-677 NNNDSNSSIEDD
+677 NNNDSNSSNEDIN
-689 KNKNNINNENN
+689 NKNNINNENN
-700 IYLSLEQTFI
+700 GNNIYLSLSQTFI

-727 EEYNK
+727 EEYNR
-732 LFSLYNSLRMSIED
+732 LFSLYNSLKMSLED

>member
-1 MIYIMEKIKMKSD
+1 MKLD

-26 RNIIYQKD
+26 RRISSQKD
-34 LTKHLEISFKDLG
+34 LMKNIEVSFKDLG
-47 LTKNDIILISS
+47 LTKNDVILISS
-58 NDLEN
+58 NELEN
-63 KTNLL
+63 KTNLI
-68 LSSNKKENNSLNEI
+68 LSSNKKDNSNINEI

-102 DNKLKQQIENNL
+102 DNKLKQQIENNSF
-114 YISAKDLFSDK
+114 ISAKELFGGR
-125 LSFNFNNN
+125 LFINLNNN
-133 SLLNK
+133 SLINK

-144 QIQKDISHVQEIYSN
+144 QIQKDISHIQEIYSN
-159 FKSISINIDKN
+159 FNSISNNIDSN
-170 FNLCNSLMNMNIIN
+170 YELCRSLISKNIIN

-205 NFESLKVNLEEINK
+205 NFESLKENLEEMNK
-219 RVTSTEKRIK
+219 RVSSTEKRIK
-229 NFIIIKMGINNKE
+229 NFIIIKLGINNKE

-255 IEQMKEKI
+255 IKQMKEKI
-263 NKKLNTLN
+263 NKKINTLN
-271 EKMKNKSKIFEEK
+271 EKIKNKSKEFEEK
-284 INDMNNNNINLEQ
+284 VNILNNDNINIEQ
-297 KIKEIIDEKKLEE
+297 KIKDVIDEKKLEE
-310 IKNDIKRVKE
+310 IKKEIKRIKE
-320 KFNALKNRYNKDKF
+320 KLNDLKNKF
-334 NDEIKKIIEKYNN
+334 NNEIEKIKEKYNN
-347 NIENNSEDKFDI
+347 NNIEKNNEDDI
-359 NYRIDKL
+359 KYRIDKL
-366 DDYKKEDELNIII
+366 DDYKNEDELNIFI

-384 IKSETENIVNKIKLF
+384 IKNETENIMNKIKLF
-399 ITDSIIKK
+399 ITDTIIKK
-407 FFRFSSEIFLAL
+407 FFRFSNDIFLAL
-419 EPFESYNEKFNTY
+419 EPIESYNEKFNTY
-432 KNSLENISKSNFDL
+432 KNSLEKIGKDNFDL

-457 YYFNEY
+457 FYFNEY

-475 IIYKLKKSLI
+475 TIYKLKKSLR
-485 KENEIRQKFNEEIKN
+485 KENEIRQKFNEELKN

-508 NVFGISNN
+508 KVFGISDS

-536 NYSNITLEE
+536 NYANITLEE
-545 DELNHFN
+545 NELNLFN
-552 SNKKYDLSKEKLIYL
+552 SNNKNEIE
-567 DDIFSK
+567 DIISK

-604 KNKEFKQLKYN
+604 KNNEFKQLKYN
-615 IEQINNLFNNKNK
+615 IDQINNLFNNKNK
-628 NIKYENRDIEIKK
+628 NIKNENKDSNINIYENN
-641 EESNGIKK
+641 SIKK

-677 NNNDSNSSIEDD
+677 NNNDSNSSNEDIN
-689 KNKNNINNENN
+689 NKNNINNENN
-700 IYLSLEQTFI
+700 ENNIYLSLSQTFI

-727 EEYNK
+727 EEYNR
-732 LFSLYNSLRMSIED
+732 LFSLYNSLKMSLED

>member
-1 MIYIMEKIKMKSD
+1 MEKIKMKSD

-34 LTKHLEISFKDLG
+34 LIKHLEISFKDLG

-347 NIENNSEDKFDI
+347 NIEKNSEDKFDI

-384 IKSETENIVNKIKLF
+384 IKSETENILNKIKLF

>member
-1 MIYIMEKIKMKSD
+1 MEKIKMKSD

-347 NIENNSEDKFDI
+347 NIEKNSEDKFDI

-649 ENKIFNPLY
+649 DNKIFNPLY

>member
-1 MIYIMEKIKMKSD
+1 MKLD

-26 RNIIYQKD
+26 RRISSQKD
-34 LTKHLEISFKDLG
+34 LMKNIEVSFKDLG
-47 LTKNDIILISS
+47 LTKNDVILISS
-58 NDLEN
+58 NELEN
-63 KTNLL
+63 KTNLI
-68 LSSNKKENNSLNEI
+68 LSSNKKENSNINEI

-102 DNKLKQQIENNL
+102 DNKLKQQIENNSF
-114 YISAKDLFSDK
+114 ISAKELFGGR
-125 LSFNFNNN
+125 LFFNLNNN
-133 SLLNK
+133 SLINK

-144 QIQKDISHVQEIYSN
+144 QIQKDISHIQEIYSN
-159 FKSISINIDKN
+159 FNSISNNIDSN
-170 FNLCNSLMNMNIIN
+170 YELCRSLISKNIIN

-191 LYKYLK
+191 LYNYLK

-205 NFESLKVNLEEINK
+205 NFESLKENLEEMNK
-219 RVTSTEKRIK
+219 RVSSTEKRIK

-255 IEQMKEKI
+255 IKQMKEKI
-263 NKKLNTLN
+263 NKKINALN
-271 EKMKNKSKIFEEK
+271 EKIKNKSKDFEEK
-284 INDMNNNNINLEQ
+284 VNSLNNNNINLEQ

-310 IKNDIKRVKE
+310 IKKEIKRIKE
-320 KFNALKNRYNKDKF
+320 KLNDLKNKF
-334 NDEIKKIIEKYNN
+334 NNEIEKIKEKYNN
-347 NIENNSEDKFDI
+347 NNIEKNNEDDI
-359 NYRIDKL
+359 KYRIDKL
-366 DDYKKEDELNIII
+366 DDYKNEDELNIFI

-384 IKSETENIVNKIKLF
+384 IKNETENIMNKIKLF
-399 ITDSIIKK
+399 ITDTIIKK
-407 FFRFSSEIFLAL
+407 FFRFSNDIFLAL
-419 EPFESYNEKFNTY
+419 EPIESYNEKFNTY
-432 KNSLENISKSNFDL
+432 KNSLEKIGKDNFDL

-457 YYFNEY
+457 FYFNEY

-475 IIYKLKKSLI
+475 TIYKLKKSLK
-485 KENEIRQKFNEEIKN
+485 KENEIRQKFNEELKN
-500 YFNGKIND
+500 YFNDKIND
-508 NVFGISNN
+508 KVFGISDS

-536 NYSNITLEE
+536 NYANITLKE
-545 DELNHFN
+545 DELNLFN
-552 SNKKYDLSKEKLIYL
+552 SNNKNEIE
-567 DDIFSK
+567 DIISR
-573 NDFQQEMIYNLNNKI
+573 NVFQQEMIYNLNNKI

-604 KNKEFKQLKYN
+604 KNNEFKQLKYN
-615 IEQINNLFNNKNK
+615 IDQINNLFNNKNK
-628 NIKYENRDIEIKK
+628 NIKNENKDSNINIYENN
-641 EESNGIKK
+641 SIKK

-677 NNNDSNSSIEDD
+677 NNNDSNSSNEDIN
-689 KNKNNINNENN
+689 NKNNINNENN
-700 IYLSLEQTFI
+700 ENNIYLSLSQTFI

-727 EEYNK
+727 EEYNR
-732 LFSLYNSLRMSIED
+732 LFSLYNSLKMSLED

>member
-1 MIYIMEKIKMKSD
+1 MKLD

-26 RNIIYQKD
+26 RRISSQKD
-34 LTKHLEISFKDLG
+34 LMKNIEVSFKDLG
-47 LTKNDIILISS
+47 LTKNDVILISS
-58 NDLEN
+58 NELEN
-63 KTNLL
+63 KTNLI
-68 LSSNKKENNSLNEI
+68 LSSNKKENSNINEI

-102 DNKLKQQIENNL
+102 DNKLKQQIENNSF
-114 YISAKDLFSDK
+114 ISAKELFGGR
-125 LSFNFNNN
+125 LFINLNNN
-133 SLLNK
+133 SLINK

-144 QIQKDISHVQEIYSN
+144 QIQKDISHIQEIYSN
-159 FKSISINIDKN
+159 FNSISNNIDSN
-170 FNLCNSLMNMNIIN
+170 YELCRSLISKNIIN

-205 NFESLKVNLEEINK
+205 NFESLKENLEEMNK
-219 RVTSTEKRIK
+219 RVSSTEKRIK

-255 IEQMKEKI
+255 IKQMKEKI
-263 NKKLNTLN
+263 NKKINALN
-271 EKMKNKSKIFEEK
+271 EKIKNKSKEFEEK
-284 INDMNNNNINLEQ
+284 LNIVNNDNINIEQ
-297 KIKEIIDEKKLEE
+297 KIKDVIDEKKLEE
-310 IKNDIKRVKE
+310 IKKEIKRIKE
-320 KFNALKNRYNKDKF
+320 KLNDLKNKF
-334 NDEIKKIIEKYNN
+334 NNEIEKIKEKYNN
-347 NIENNSEDKFDI
+347 NNIEKNNEDDI
-359 NYRIDKL
+359 KYRIDKL
-366 DDYKKEDELNIII
+366 DDYKKEDELNIFI

-384 IKSETENIVNKIKLF
+384 IKNETENIMNKIKLF
-399 ITDSIIKK
+399 ITDTIIKK
-407 FFRFSSEIFLAL
+407 FFRLSNDIFLAL
-419 EPFESYNEKFNTY
+419 EPIESYNEKFNTY
-432 KNSLENISKSNFDL
+432 KNSLEKIGKDNFDL

-457 YYFNEY
+457 FYFNEY

-475 IIYKLKKSLI
+475 TIYKLKKSLK
-485 KENEIRQKFNEEIKN
+485 KENEIRQKFNEELKN

-508 NVFGISNN
+508 KVFGISDS

-536 NYSNITLEE
+536 NYANITLKE
-545 DELNHFN
+545 DELNLFN
-552 SNKKYDLSKEKLIYL
+552 SNNKNEIE
-567 DDIFSK
+567 DIISK

-604 KNKEFKQLKYN
+604 KNNEFKQLKYN
-615 IEQINNLFNNKNK
+615 IDQINNLFNNKNK
-628 NIKYENRDIEIKK
+628 NIKNENKDSNINIYENN
-641 EESNGIKK
+641 SIKK

-677 NNNDSNSSIEDD
+677 NNNDSNSSNEDIN
-689 KNKNNINNENN
+689 NKNNINNENN
-700 IYLSLEQTFI
+700 ENNIYLSLSQTFI

-727 EEYNK
+727 EEYNR
-732 LFSLYNSLRMSIED
+732 LFSLYNSLKMSLED

>member
-1 MIYIMEKIKMKSD
+1 MEKIKMKSD

-34 LTKHLEISFKDLG
+34 LIKHLEISFKDLG

-170 FNLCNSLMNMNIIN
+170 FNLCNSLINMNIIN

-347 NIENNSEDKFDI
+347 NIEKNSEDKFDI

-399 ITDSIIKK
+399 ITESIIKK
-407 FFRFSSEIFLAL
+407 FFRFSSEIFLDL

-508 NVFGISNN
+508 NVFGMSNN

>member
-1 MIYIMEKIKMKSD
+1 MKLD

-26 RNIIYQKD
+26 RRISSQKD
-34 LTKHLEISFKDLG
+34 LMKNIEVSFKDLG
-47 LTKNDIILISS
+47 LTKNDVILISS
-58 NDLEN
+58 NELEN
-63 KTNLL
+63 KTNLI
-68 LSSNKKENNSLNEI
+68 LSSNKKENSNINEI

-102 DNKLKQQIENNL
+102 DNKLKQQIENNSF
-114 YISAKDLFSDK
+114 ISAKELFGGR
-125 LSFNFNNN
+125 LFINLNNN
-133 SLLNK
+133 SLINK

-144 QIQKDISHVQEIYSN
+144 QIQKDISHIQEIYSN
-159 FKSISINIDKN
+159 FNSISNNIDSN
-170 FNLCNSLMNMNIIN
+170 YELCRSLISKNIIN

-205 NFESLKVNLEEINK
+205 NFESLKENLEEMNK
-219 RVTSTEKRIK
+219 RVSSTEKRIK

-255 IEQMKEKI
+255 IKQMKEKI
-263 NKKLNTLN
+263 NKKINTLN
-271 EKMKNKSKIFEEK
+271 EKIKNKSKEFEEK
-284 INDMNNNNINLEQ
+284 LNIVNNDNINIEQ
-297 KIKEIIDEKKLEE
+297 KIKDVIDEKKLEE
-310 IKNDIKRVKE
+310 IKKEIKRIKE
-320 KFNALKNRYNKDKF
+320 KLNDLKNKF
-334 NDEIKKIIEKYNN
+334 NNEIEKIKEKYNN
-347 NIENNSEDKFDI
+347 NNIEKNNEDDI
-359 NYRIDKL
+359 KYRIDKL
-366 DDYKKEDELNIII
+366 DDYKNEDELNIFI

-384 IKSETENIVNKIKLF
+384 IKNETENIMNKIKLF
-399 ITDSIIKK
+399 ITDTIIKK
-407 FFRFSSEIFLAL
+407 FFRFSNDIFLAL
-419 EPFESYNEKFNTY
+419 EPIESYNEKFNTY
-432 KNSLENISKSNFDL
+432 KNSLEKIGKDNFDL

-457 YYFNEY
+457 FYFNEY

-475 IIYKLKKSLI
+475 TIYKLKKSLK
-485 KENEIRQKFNEEIKN
+485 KENEIRQKFNEELKN

-508 NVFGISNN
+508 KVFGISDS

-536 NYSNITLEE
+536 NYANITLEE
-545 DELNHFN
+545 NELNLFN
-552 SNKKYDLSKEKLIYL
+552 SNNKNEIE
-567 DDIFSK
+567 DIISR

-604 KNKEFKQLKYN
+604 KNNEFKQLKYN
-615 IEQINNLFNNKNK
+615 IDQINNLFNNKNK

-677 NNNDSNSSIEDD
+677 NNNDSNSSNEDIN
-689 KNKNNINNENN
+689 NKNNINNENN
-700 IYLSLEQTFI
+700 ENNIYLSLSQTFI

-727 EEYNK
+727 EEYNR
-732 LFSLYNSLRMSIED
+732 LFSLYNSLKMSLED

>member
-1 MIYIMEKIKMKSD
+1 MKLD

-26 RNIIYQKD
+26 RRISSQKD
-34 LTKHLEISFKDLG
+34 LMKNIEVSFKDLG
-47 LTKNDIILISS
+47 LTKNDVILISS
-58 NDLEN
+58 NELEN
-63 KTNLL
+63 KTNLI
-68 LSSNKKENNSLNEI
+68 LSSNKKENSNINEI

-102 DNKLKQQIENNL
+102 DNKLKQQIENNSF
-114 YISAKDLFSDK
+114 ISAKELFGGR
-125 LSFNFNNN
+125 LFFNLNNN
-133 SLLNK
+133 SLINK

-144 QIQKDISHVQEIYSN
+144 QIQKDISHIQEIYSN
-159 FKSISINIDKN
+159 FNSISNNIDSN
-170 FNLCNSLMNMNIIN
+170 YELCRSLISKNIIN

-197 TRIKNIQI
+197 TRIKNIKI
-205 NFESLKVNLEEINK
+205 NFESLKENLEEMNK
-219 RVTSTEKRIK
+219 RVSSTEKRIK

-255 IEQMKEKI
+255 IKQMKEKI
-263 NKKLNTLN
+263 NKKINTLN
-271 EKMKNKSKIFEEK
+271 EKIKNKSKEFEEK
-284 INDMNNNNINLEQ
+284 VNILNNDNINIEQ
-297 KIKEIIDEKKLEE
+297 KIKDVIDEKKLEE
-310 IKNDIKRVKE
+310 IKKEIKRIKE
-320 KFNALKNRYNKDKF
+320 KLNDLKNKF
-334 NDEIKKIIEKYNN
+334 NNEIEKIKEKYNN
-347 NIENNSEDKFDI
+347 NNIEKNNEDDI
-359 NYRIDKL
+359 KYRIDKL
-366 DDYKKEDELNIII
+366 DDYKKEDELNIFI

-384 IKSETENIVNKIKLF
+384 IKNETENIMNKIKLF
-399 ITDSIIKK
+399 ITDTIIKK
-407 FFRFSSEIFLAL
+407 FFRLSNDIFLAL
-419 EPFESYNEKFNTY
+419 EPIESYNEKFNTY
-432 KNSLENISKSNFDL
+432 KNSLEKIGKDNFDL

-457 YYFNEY
+457 FYFNEY

-475 IIYKLKKSLI
+475 TIYKLKKSLK
-485 KENEIRQKFNEEIKN
+485 KENEIRQKFNEELKN
-500 YFNGKIND
+500 YFNDKIND
-508 NVFGISNN
+508 KVFGISDS

-536 NYSNITLEE
+536 NYANITLEE
-545 DELNHFN
+545 NELNLFN
-552 SNKKYDLSKEKLIYL
+552 SNNKNEIE
-567 DDIFSK
+567 DIISR

-604 KNKEFKQLKYN
+604 KNNEFKQLKYN
-615 IEQINNLFNNKNK
+615 IDQINNLFNNKNK
-628 NIKYENRDIEIKK
+628 NIKNENKDSNINIYENN
-641 EESNGIKK
+641 SIKK

-677 NNNDSNSSIEDD
+677 NNNDSNSSNEDIN
-689 KNKNNINNENN
+689 NKNNINNENN
-700 IYLSLEQTFI
+700 ENNIYLSLSQTFI

-727 EEYNK
+727 EEYNR
-732 LFSLYNSLRMSIED
+732 LFSLYNSLKMSLED

>member
-1 MIYIMEKIKMKSD
+1 MKLD

-26 RNIIYQKD
+26 RRISSQKD
-34 LTKHLEISFKDLG
+34 LMKNIEVSFKDLG
-47 LTKNDIILISS
+47 LTKNDVILISS
-58 NDLEN
+58 NELEN
-63 KTNLL
+63 KTNLI
-68 LSSNKKENNSLNEI
+68 LSSNKKENSNINEI

-102 DNKLKQQIENNL
+102 DNKLKQQIENNSF
-114 YISAKDLFSDK
+114 ISAKELFGGR
-125 LSFNFNNN
+125 LFINLNNN
-133 SLLNK
+133 SLINK

-144 QIQKDISHVQEIYSN
+144 QIQKDISHIQEIYSN
-159 FKSISINIDKN
+159 FNSISNNIDSN
-170 FNLCNSLMNMNIIN
+170 YELCRSLISKNIIN

-205 NFESLKVNLEEINK
+205 NFESLKENLEEMNK
-219 RVTSTEKRIK
+219 RVSSTEKRIK

-255 IEQMKEKI
+255 IKQMKEKI
-263 NKKLNTLN
+263 NKKINTLN
-271 EKMKNKSKIFEEK
+271 EKIKNKSKEFEEK
-284 INDMNNNNINLEQ
+284 LNIVNNDNINIEQ
-297 KIKEIIDEKKLEE
+297 KIKDVIDEKKLEE
-310 IKNDIKRVKE
+310 IKKEIKRIKE
-320 KFNALKNRYNKDKF
+320 KLNDLKNKF
-334 NDEIKKIIEKYNN
+334 NNEIEKIKEKYNN
-347 NIENNSEDKFDI
+347 NNIEKNNEDDI
-359 NYRIDKL
+359 KYRIDKL
-366 DDYKKEDELNIII
+366 DDYKNEDELNIFI

-384 IKSETENIVNKIKLF
+384 IKNETENIMNKIKLF
-399 ITDSIIKK
+399 ITDTIIKK
-407 FFRFSSEIFLAL
+407 FFRFSNDIFLAL
-419 EPFESYNEKFNTY
+419 EPIESYNEKFNTY
-432 KNSLENISKSNFDL
+432 KNSLEKIGKDNFDL

-457 YYFNEY
+457 FYFNEY

-475 IIYKLKKSLI
+475 TIYKLKKSLK
-485 KENEIRQKFNEEIKN
+485 KENEIRQKFNEELKN
-500 YFNGKIND
+500 YFNDKIND
-508 NVFGISNN
+508 KVFGISDS

-536 NYSNITLEE
+536 NYANITLEE
-545 DELNHFN
+545 NELNLFN
-552 SNKKYDLSKEKLIYL
+552 SNNKNEIE
-567 DDIFSK
+567 DIISR

-604 KNKEFKQLKYN
+604 KNNEFKQLKYN
-615 IEQINNLFNNKNK
+615 IDQINNLFNNKNK
-628 NIKYENRDIEIKK
+628 NIKNENKDSNINIYENN
-641 EESNGIKK
+641 SIKK

-677 NNNDSNSSIEDD
+677 NNNDSNSSNEDIN
-689 KNKNNINNENN
+689 NKNNINNENN
-700 IYLSLEQTFI
+700 ENNIYLSLSQTFI

-727 EEYNK
+727 EEYNR
-732 LFSLYNSLRMSIED
+732 LFSLYNSLKMSLED

>member
-1 MIYIMEKIKMKSD
+1 MKLD

-26 RNIIYQKD
+26 RRISSQKD
-34 LTKHLEISFKDLG
+34 LMKNIEVSFKDLG
-47 LTKNDIILISS
+47 LTKNDVILISS
-58 NDLEN
+58 NELEN
-63 KTNLL
+63 KTNLI
-68 LSSNKKENNSLNEI
+68 LSSNKKENSNINEI

-102 DNKLKQQIENNL
+102 DNKLKQQIENNSF
-114 YISAKDLFSDK
+114 ISAKELFGGR
-125 LSFNFNNN
+125 LFINLNNN
-133 SLLNK
+133 SLINK

-144 QIQKDISHVQEIYSN
+144 QIQKDISHIQEIYSN
-159 FKSISINIDKN
+159 FNSISNNIDSN
-170 FNLCNSLMNMNIIN
+170 YELCRSLISKNIIN

-205 NFESLKVNLEEINK
+205 NFESLKENLEEMNK
-219 RVTSTEKRIK
+219 RVSSTEKRIK

-255 IEQMKEKI
+255 IKQMKEKI
-263 NKKLNTLN
+263 NKKINALN
-271 EKMKNKSKIFEEK
+271 EKIKNKSKEFEEK
-284 INDMNNNNINLEQ
+284 VNILNNDNINIEQ
-297 KIKEIIDEKKLEE
+297 KIKDVIDEKKLEE
-310 IKNDIKRVKE
+310 IKKEIKRIKE
-320 KFNALKNRYNKDKF
+320 KLNDLKNKF
-334 NDEIKKIIEKYNN
+334 NNEIEKIKEKYNN
-347 NIENNSEDKFDI
+347 NNIEKNNEDDI
-359 NYRIDKL
+359 KYRIDKL
-366 DDYKKEDELNIII
+366 DDYKNEDELNIFI

-384 IKSETENIVNKIKLF
+384 IKNETENIMNKIKLF
-399 ITDSIIKK
+399 ITDTIIKK
-407 FFRFSSEIFLAL
+407 FFRFSNDIFLAL
-419 EPFESYNEKFNTY
+419 EPIESYNEKFNTY
-432 KNSLENISKSNFDL
+432 KNSLEKIGKDNFDL

-457 YYFNEY
+457 FYFNEY

-475 IIYKLKKSLI
+475 TIYKLKKSLK
-485 KENEIRQKFNEEIKN
+485 KENEIRQKFNEELKN

-508 NVFGISNN
+508 KVFGISDS

-536 NYSNITLEE
+536 NYANITLEE
-545 DELNHFN
+545 NELNLFN
-552 SNKKYDLSKEKLIYL
+552 SNNKNEIE
-567 DDIFSK
+567 DIISR

-604 KNKEFKQLKYN
+604 KNNEFKQLKYN
-615 IEQINNLFNNKNK
+615 IDQINNLFNNKNK
-628 NIKYENRDIEIKK
+628 NIKNENKDSNINIYENN
-641 EESNGIKK
+641 SIKK

-677 NNNDSNSSIEDD
+677 NNNDSNSSNEDIN
-689 KNKNNINNENN
+689 NKNNINNENN
-700 IYLSLEQTFI
+700 ENNIYLSLSQTFI

-727 EEYNK
+727 EEYNR
-732 LFSLYNSLRMSIED
+732 LFSLYNSLKMSLED

>member
-1 MIYIMEKIKMKSD
+1 MEKIKMKSD

-34 LTKHLEISFKDLG
+34 LIKHLEISFKDLG

-102 DNKLKQQIENNL
+102 DNKLKQQIENNSF
-114 YISAKDLFSDK
+114 ISAKELFGGR
-125 LSFNFNNN
+125 LFINLNNN
-133 SLLNK
+133 SLINK

-144 QIQKDISHVQEIYSN
+144 QIQKDISHIQEIYSN
-159 FKSISINIDKN
+159 FNSISNNIDSN
-170 FNLCNSLMNMNIIN
+170 YELCRSLISKNIIN

-205 NFESLKVNLEEINK
+205 NFESLKENLEEMNK
-219 RVTSTEKRIK
+219 RVSSTEKRIK

-255 IEQMKEKI
+255 IKQMKEKI
-263 NKKLNTLN
+263 NKKINTLN
-271 EKMKNKSKIFEEK
+271 EKIKNKSKEFEEK
-284 INDMNNNNINLEQ
+284 VNILNNDNINIEQ
-297 KIKEIIDEKKLEE
+297 KIKDVIDEKKLEE
-310 IKNDIKRVKE
+310 IKKEIKRIKE
-320 KFNALKNRYNKDKF
+320 KLNDLKNKF
-334 NDEIKKIIEKYNN
+334 NNEIEKIKEKYNN
-347 NIENNSEDKFDI
+347 NNIEKNNEDDI
-359 NYRIDKL
+359 KYRIDKL
-366 DDYKKEDELNIII
+366 DDYKNEDELNIFI

-384 IKSETENIVNKIKLF
+384 IKNETENIMNKIKLF
-399 ITDSIIKK
+399 ITDTIIKK
-407 FFRFSSEIFLAL
+407 FFRFSNDIFLAL
-419 EPFESYNEKFNTY
+419 EPIESYNEKFNTY
-432 KNSLENISKSNFDL
+432 KNSLEKIGKDNFDL

-457 YYFNEY
+457 FYFNEY

-475 IIYKLKKSLI
+475 TIYKLKKSLK
-485 KENEIRQKFNEEIKN
+485 KENEIRQKFNEELKN

-508 NVFGISNN
+508 KVFGISDS

-536 NYSNITLEE
+536 NYANITLEE
-545 DELNHFN
+545 NELNLFN
-552 SNKKYDLSKEKLIYL
+552 SNNKNEIE
-567 DDIFSK
+567 DIISR

-604 KNKEFKQLKYN
+604 KNNEFKQLKYN
-615 IEQINNLFNNKNK
+615 IDQINNLFNNKNK

-677 NNNDSNSSIEDD
+677 NNNDSNSSNEDIN
-689 KNKNNINNENN
+689 NKNNINNENN
-700 IYLSLEQTFI
+700 ENNIYLSLSQTFI

-727 EEYNK
+727 EEYNR
-732 LFSLYNSLRMSIED
+732 LFSLYNSLKMSLED